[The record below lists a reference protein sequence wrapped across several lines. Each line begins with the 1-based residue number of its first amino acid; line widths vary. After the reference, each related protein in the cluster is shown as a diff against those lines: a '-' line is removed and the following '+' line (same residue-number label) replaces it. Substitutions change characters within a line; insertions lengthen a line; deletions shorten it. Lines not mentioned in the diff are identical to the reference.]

1 MIASGQRKPCG
12 RRLKEWSMAQLNSL
26 KKDWSA
32 QSTASA
38 AGRISKGGCRGKEQ
52 LDYVNMYGI
61 ETIFSDNPP

>member
-1 MIASGQRKPCG
+1 
-12 RRLKEWSMAQLNSL
+12 MAQLNSL